1 MGRDGVCLNKK
12 ATKALPKWTP
22 LATSRLL
29 SLEAE
34 LSNVTLVL
42 LFVTHVLTADLAD
55 EEK

>member
-12 ATKALPKWTP
+12 VAKALPKWTP

-42 LFVTHVLTADLAD
+42 LFVTYVLTADLAD